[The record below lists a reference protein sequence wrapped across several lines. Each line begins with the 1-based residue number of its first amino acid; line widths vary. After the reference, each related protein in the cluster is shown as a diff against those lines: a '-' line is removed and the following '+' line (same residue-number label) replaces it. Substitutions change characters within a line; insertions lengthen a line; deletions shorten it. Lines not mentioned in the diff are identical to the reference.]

1 MENKYEHAN
10 RDVVQSEVFCIG
22 KGMHVLLEEAFSS
35 HKNAFLRRHENI
47 RMSETAFALNG

>member
-22 KGMHVLLEEAFSS
+22 KGMHVLLEEAVSS